1 MRPYRDVSTRSKSGR
16 AFTLVELL
24 IVVGIIALLVTIIMP
39 SLTRARELA
48 RQAVCL
54 SNHNSMVKALHVY
67 NADYQAFPNN
77 YAHNYGPWT
86 GDYRRWAFGH
96 LNRYLAGDRQEYLRG
111 LDEGEF
117 PRAYICPSAD
127 LIQVY
132 LYNPSDK
139 YHACYWTNVAIRA
152 NRGFYGGSGGLFNT
166 WYHTGKPAGWDVDSG
181 GMARLW
187 GKHCAGHW
195 RPECWRS
202 VYQPSLDSLKMPA
215 DTVFSGDTN
224 NKHITTIPDADGNPV
239 DLYHPTYP
247 GEWFIRP
254 GWGWIYGSLGFD
266 RHLNKLLMGFV
277 SGGARALSHEYLDR
291 RFCHWPA
298 AHNALELTG
307 DFMIQFTAEESC
319 RGTDIHELPQRVGR
333 WE

>member
-1 MRPYRDVSTRSKSGR
+1 MSAHSMPQRARSGR

-96 LNRYLAGDRQEYLRG
+96 LNRYLAGDKQEYLRG

-117 PRAYICPSAD
+117 PRAYVCPSAD

-139 YHACYWTNVAIRA
+139 YHACYWTNIAVRA
-152 NRGFYGGSGGLFNT
+152 NRGFYGPGGGLFDT
-166 WYHTGKPAGWDVDSG
+166 YGHVGKPPGWDIDSG
-181 GMARLW
+181 NLARIY
-187 GKHCAGHW
+187 GRHCTGIGRH
-195 RPECWRS
+195 WRS
-202 VYQPSLDSLKMPA
+202 VYQPSLDSLKLPA
-215 DTVFSGDTN
+215 DTAFSGDTN
-224 NKHITTIPDADGNPV
+224 NKAVTHLYDDQGNETP
-239 DLYHPTYP
+239 LWHPTHP
-247 GEWFIRP
+247 GEWYLRP
-254 GWGWIYGSLGFD
+254 GWGWIHGSLGFD
-266 RHLNKLLMGFV
+266 RHLDKLLMGFV
-277 SGGARALSHEYLDR
+277 TGGARALSHEYLDE
-291 RFCHWPA
+291 RFSHWTD
-298 AHNALELTG
+298 LVGEQELTG
-307 DFMIQFTAEESC
+307 DFMIQYSAEESC
-319 RGTDIHELPQRVGR
+319 QGTQIHELPQRVGR

>member
-1 MRPYRDVSTRSKSGR
+1 MRMQPSSSSSSAHRPDG
-16 AFTLVELL
+16 FTLVELL

-54 SNHNSMVKALHVY
+54 SNHNSIVKALHVY

-96 LNRYLAGDRQEYLRG
+96 LNRYLTGDKQEYLRN

-117 PRAYICPSAD
+117 PRAYVCPSAD

-132 LYNPSDK
+132 QYNPSDK
-139 YHACYWTNVAIRA
+139 YHACYWTNFAIRA

-166 WYHTGKPAGWDVDSG
+166 WYHTGKPPGWDVDSG
-181 GMARLW
+181 GIARIF
-187 GKHCAGHW
+187 GRHCVGFPW
-195 RPECWRS
+195 RHWRS
-202 VYQPSLDSLKMPA
+202 VYQPTLDSLKLPA
-215 DTVFSGDTN
+215 DTVFTGDTN
-224 NKHITTIPDADGNPV
+224 DKAITEIIDDQGNPRPV
-239 DLYHPTYP
+239 WRPSLP
-247 GEWFIRP
+247 GQWFLTAGTIHC
-254 GWGWIYGSLGFD
+254 SLGFD
-266 RHLNKLLMGFV
+266 RHLNKLLMGYV
-277 SGGARALSHEYLDR
+277 SGGARAVSYEYLDEK
-291 RFCHWPA
+291 FSHWPPQ
-298 AHNALELTG
+298 HNELEMTG

-319 RGTDIHELPQRVGR
+319 RGTRIHELPQKVGR